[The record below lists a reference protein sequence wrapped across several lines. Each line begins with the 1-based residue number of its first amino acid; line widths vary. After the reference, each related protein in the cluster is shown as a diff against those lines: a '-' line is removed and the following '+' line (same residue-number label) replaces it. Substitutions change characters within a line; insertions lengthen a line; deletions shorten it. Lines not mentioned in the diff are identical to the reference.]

1 VMLPPGCAIF
11 AAKPLPIGSDTPVNT
26 MGIVLVCP
34 RFAGKGGDHGRG
46 HTQDCIGPQ
55 IDQLFCQSPHPIRI
69 TGAPAKFDP
78 EIAAFS
84 PPQLRER
91 TQEHCEPRLRNP
103 IALRIAH
110 QHADQPHPVRLLRT
124 CRKRP
129 CSRAAKQRDEL
140 SSLQPVEMHPTA
152 PLSYA
157 GSRREACDHHAGR
170 RCRAPGTWPCECS
183 QSRRAQP
190 R

>member
-1 VMLPPGCAIF
+1 MKGMKYWSGTAVAGLNSNATRTVRGAISFNSCTHFPPSAGSLIMKPVMLPPGCAIF

-91 TQEHCEPRLRNP
+91 TQEHREP
-103 IALRIAH
+103 
-110 QHADQPHPVRLLRT
+110 
-124 CRKRP
+124 
-129 CSRAAKQRDEL
+129 
-140 SSLQPVEMHPTA
+140 
-152 PLSYA
+152 
-157 GSRREACDHHAGR
+157 
-170 RCRAPGTWPCECS
+170 
-183 QSRRAQP
+183 
-190 R
+190 